1 MLPLWLAQAIE
12 TEEDRSKMEQL
23 YDAHQRLMYSVAFR
37 YLHDEFK
44 AEDAVH
50 DAFLRV
56 INILDNI
63 DDPKCPQTR
72 GLLVIIVEH
81 ICIDMLKSKSYS
93 AEVYLLDDN
102 DYYSDS
108 LVPDSYQDIEDAYAE
123 KNDAETILDALRKL
137 PKILRDTMFMY
148 AVEGLSMKEIASV
161 DDCSVEA
168 VKKRIQRARTQIK
181 SILGETQ
188 CVK

>member
-37 YLHDEFK
+37 YLHDEYK

-56 INILDNI
+56 IGILDKI

-72 GLLVIIVEH
+72 GLLVVIVEH
-81 ICIDMLKSKSYS
+81 ICIDILKSKSYT
-93 AEVYLLDDN
+93 AEVHPLDDGKQFYSGEVP
-102 DYYSDS
+102 DYYLDT
-108 LVPDSYQDIEDAYAE
+108 VDEYAE
-123 KNDAETILDALRKL
+123 RCDAETILDALRKL

-168 VKKRIQRARTQIK
+168 VKKRIQRARVQIK
-181 SILGETQ
+181 SILGETNA
-188 CVK
+188 